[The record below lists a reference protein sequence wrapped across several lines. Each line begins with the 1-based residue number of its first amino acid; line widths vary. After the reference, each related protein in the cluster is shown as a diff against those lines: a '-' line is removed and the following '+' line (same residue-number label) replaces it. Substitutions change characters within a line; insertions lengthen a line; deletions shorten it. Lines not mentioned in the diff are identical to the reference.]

1 MKTFVICLSLVSV
14 VGVSRLASQ
23 LPATTWDGVYTS
35 EQAKRGAAL
44 YQGQCGACHGESLT
58 GVESAPALVGDTFNS
73 TWEGVALA
81 DLFER
86 IRTTMPLTAP
96 GSLSRPQTADVLAFM
111 LESGKFPAGKTPL
124 DPAALAAIKYRTYR
138 P

>member
-1 MKTFVICLSLVSV
+1 VSFVAIGFVFLVAAV
-14 VGVSRLASQ
+14 VTAQ
-23 LPATTWDGVYTS
+23 QAPATTTWDGIYTA

-44 YQGQCGACHGESLT
+44 FKDQCAACHGESLQ

-73 TWEGVALA
+73 TWEGVALS
-81 DLFER
+81 DLFDR

-96 GSLSRPQTADVLAFM
+96 GSLSRTQTADILAFIV
-111 LESGKFPAGKTPL
+111 ESGKFPAGTAEL
-124 DPAALAAIKYRTYR
+124 DPTALGSIKYRTYR